1 MNIKNTSTL
10 KELRD
15 VTNASP
21 TDNLPINVGS
31 SVLPVVDINPMHNK
45 VSKILFGARGSTTTS
60 GNQYTAPANKR
71 TYITG
76 ISFSIKSD
84 VACDNT
90 SSSLYMDY
98 VEDATKLIC
107 SIERVP
113 ALASENHINVEFSS
127 PLIMLEGDAI
137 SQTTTFTA
145 GTLAFGLSIRGFQE
159 DIV

>member
-21 TDNLPINVGS
+21 IDNLPVNLAS
-31 SVLPVVDINPMHNK
+31 SVLPVVDVNPMHNK
-45 VSKILFGARGSTTTS
+45 VSRILFGARGSSTTS
-60 GNQYTAPANKR
+60 GNQYVAVANKR

-76 ISFSIKSD
+76 ISFSVKSD
-84 VACDNT
+84 AACDNT

-98 VEDATKLIC
+98 VEDATRLIC

-113 ALASENHINVEFSS
+113 ASASENHVNIEFNS

-145 GTLAFGLSIRGFQE
+145 GTLAFGLSIRGFTE